1 MIVPMKKAM
10 VLTLEKEREKTLDS
24 LRSLGVVHL
33 EKGKG
38 QESSQ
43 TLTDLQNQMNHLDA
57 AMVFLPDAH
66 ESKAQ
71 TTDLEAAEKL
81 VHTILELEKEY
92 KAIEERLMHI
102 GHDLDLLAHWDN
114 VDPDDLQMLQSKGV
128 FFELYSIPE
137 KEFKGLPDGNVH
149 ILKKRNNFVSLL
161 AWADS
166 PEKLP
171 SWEPVELPEHGPAAL
186 KAEKKQLKERM
197 GEINAELQN
206 YAEQESLLQWYK
218 ERLYTELEWEEARL
232 LFKDEENII
241 HLSGFVPVDL
251 VDTLKEKATQK
262 KWGLILSD
270 PEQEDEVPTKL
281 KVGKVGGLLTPVLDL
296 LGITPGYNEF
306 DVSFFFLSFF
316 TVFAAMLI
324 GDAGYGTLFLG
335 AVLFFLIKNISTG
348 KKVGTGLAL
357 LMLLSIT
364 TVIWGALNGN
374 WFGSTRAMSISL
386 LEEFRIQYFAGDEA
400 SVNERVMRIS
410 FFLGVVQLGIAC
422 IQRFIRELPDLKSF
436 SQLGWFA
443 VIVGMYYLVLNQV
456 LGDTSIPFSILFKIM
471 GSGLLLIVLFGYQEK
486 GKNFFIGVAKAIP
499 NFFTL
504 FLDVVGS
511 FANMMSYIRLFAV
524 GLASL
529 KIAQTF
535 NTMAAPLLEGSFL
548 ANMGAVVILLLGHS
562 LNIVLA
568 LLAVFV
574 HAIRLNVLEYSGQLG
589 MEWSGFKY
597 EPFKVRNEVIA

>member
-1 MIVPMKKAM
+1 MIVPMKKAV
-10 VLTLEKEREKTLDS
+10 VLTLEKEKDKALDA

-33 EKGKG
+33 EKGRA
-38 QESSQ
+38 QDNSQ
-43 TLTDLQNQMNHLDA
+43 TLNELQTMMNHLDSA
-57 AMVFLPDAH
+57 LAFLP
-66 ESKAQ
+66 EPLEQKAI
-71 TTDLEAAEKL
+71 TTDQETAEKL

-92 KAIEERLMHI
+92 KIIEERLLHI
-102 GHDLDLLAHWDN
+102 GHDLALLKHWDN
-114 VDPDDLQMLQSKGV
+114 VDPDDLELLQSKGV
-128 FFELYSIPE
+128 FFKLYSIPE
-137 KEFKGLPDGNVH
+137 KEFKGVPEGNVH
-149 ILKKRNNFVSLL
+149 ILKKRNNFISLL

-166 PEKLP
+166 PDKLP
-171 SWEPVELPEHGPAAL
+171 SWEPVELPLHGPVRL
-186 KAEKKQLKERM
+186 KNEKEELKHRLH
-197 GEINAELQN
+197 EIDQELYT
-206 YAEQESLLQWYK
+206 YAEQESLLLWFK
-218 ERLYTELEWEEARL
+218 ERLLTELEWEEARL
-232 LFKDEENII
+232 LFKDEDRLIY
-241 HLSGFVPVDL
+241 LSGFVPVDL
-251 VDTLKEKATQK
+251 MEMLKTEAVKR
-262 KWGLILSD
+262 KWGLVLSD
-270 PEQEDEVPTKL
+270 PEEDDEVPTKL
-281 KVGKVGGLLTPVLDL
+281 KVGKVGSLLSPVLDL
-296 LGITPGYNEF
+296 LGITPGYHEF

-324 GDAGYGTLFLG
+324 GDAGYGSIFLLT
-335 AVLFFLIKNISTG
+335 VLAFTIKAISSG

-357 LMLLSIT
+357 LILLSLT

-386 LEEFRIQYFAGDEA
+386 LEEFRINYFSGDEA
-400 SVNERVMRIS
+400 LVNERVMRIS

-422 IQRFIRELPDLKSF
+422 IQRFIRELPELKSF

-456 LGDTSIPFSILFKIM
+456 LGDSSVPFSIIFKIM
-471 GSGLLLIVLFGYQEK
+471 GAGLIFIVLFGYQEK
-486 GKNFFIGVAKAIP
+486 GTNFFIGVAKAIP
-499 NFFTL
+499 NLFTL

-535 NTMAAPLLEGSFL
+535 NTMAAPLLDGSF
-548 ANMGAVVILLLGHS
+548 ATIGAVFILLLGHS

-597 EPFKVRNEVIA
+597 DPFKVREEVIA

>member
-1 MIVPMKKAM
+1 MKKAV
-10 VLTLEKEREKTLDS
+10 VLTLAKEKDKALDS

-33 EKGKG
+33 EKEKM
-38 QESSQ
+38 QENSQ
-43 TLTDLQNQMNHLDA
+43 SLNELQSMMNHLESA
-57 AMVFLPDAH
+57 LAFLPEAT
-66 ESKAQ
+66 EQKAV
-71 TTDLEAAEKL
+71 TTDQETAEKS
-81 VHTILELEKEY
+81 VHSILELEKEY
-92 KAIEERLMHI
+92 KLMEERLLHI
-102 GHDLDLLAHWDN
+102 DHDLDLLGHWDN
-114 VDPDDLQMLQSKGV
+114 VDPDDLELLQSKGV
-128 FFELYSIPE
+128 FFKLYSIPE
-137 KEFKGLPDGNVH
+137 KEFKGVPEGNVH

-166 PEKLP
+166 PDKLP
-171 SWEPVELPEHGPAAL
+171 PWEPVELPEHGPERL
-186 KAEKKQLKERM
+186 KNEKQQLKQRLQ
-197 GEINAELQN
+197 EIDQELHL
-206 YAEQESLLQWYK
+206 YAEQVSLLQWFR
-218 ERLYTELEWEEARL
+218 ERLLTEIEWEEARL
-232 LFKDEENII
+232 LFKNEDRLIY
-241 HLSGFVPVDL
+241 LSGFVPVDL
-251 VDTLKEKATQK
+251 LDSLKNEADKR

-270 PEQEDEVPTKL
+270 PDEEDEVPTKL
-281 KVGKVGGLLTPVLDL
+281 KVGKVGSLLTPVMDL
-296 LGITPGYNEF
+296 LGITPGYQEF
-306 DVSFFFLSFF
+306 DISFFFLSFF

-324 GDAGYGTLFLG
+324 GDAGYGSIFLIT
-335 AVLFFLIKNISTG
+335 VLVFIIKNISSG

-357 LMLLSIT
+357 LMLLSLT

-386 LEEFRIQYFAGDEA
+386 LEDFRIKYFSGDEA
-400 SVNERVMRIS
+400 LVNDRVMRIS

-422 IQRFIRELPDLKSF
+422 IQRFIRELPELKSF

-456 LGDTSIPFSILFKIM
+456 LGDNSVPFSIIFKIM
-471 GSGLLLIVLFGYQEK
+471 GVGLVLILLFGYQEK

-499 NFFTL
+499 NLFTL

-535 NTMAAPLLEGSFL
+535 NTMAAPLLDGSF
-548 ANMGAVVILLLGHS
+548 ATIGAVLILLLGHS

-597 EPFKVRNEVIA
+597 DPFKVREEVIA